1 VSFRFGVLLS
11 AAPDFGKLALGELA
25 RVAPAA
31 ASTLLGPGLWGV
43 GDTSFAELCA
53 VWRKEPP
60 VFVRHIAPIDV
71 SLPLSG
77 EPGDLENLA
86 RGIAEHV
93 AARPGSGTFSVQTR
107 ALERSPAYTPYELTS
122 AIAARIEAQT
132 GLTLDVKAPEQVLS
146 LLLHG
151 DQAYVGWSATRDN
164 LSSWAGG
171 VHRFAREPEQL
182 SRAEFK
188 LLEALQTFELRLP
201 PEGRAL
207 DLGAAPGGWTR
218 ILAARG
224 QRVTAVDPARLHPSL
239 LGVERIQH
247 VRTTAEEFLGS
258 RRGPFDVIL
267 DDIRK
272 DARESALLMQQCASL
287 LAPEGF
293 ALLTLKLRHE
303 RRAEQLAAA
312 LGVLR
317 ASFGLCRARHLF
329 HNRSEVTVYLRRA
342 PVST

>member
-1 VSFRFGVLLS
+1 M
-11 AAPDFGKLALGELA
+11 A
-25 RVAPAA
+25 
-31 ASTLLGPGLWGV
+31 TLLGPGLWGLSEV
-43 GDTSFAELCA
+43 SFAELCA
-53 VWRKEPP
+53 IWRKEPP
-60 VFVRHIAPIDV
+60 VFVRHIAPVDF
-71 SLPLSG
+71 SLPRSG
-77 EPGDLENLA
+77 DASEVESLA
-86 RGIAEHV
+86 RQIAAQVADEV
-93 AARPGSGTFSVQTR
+93 AARPGAGSFSVQLR
-107 ALERSPAYTPYELTS
+107 ALDRSEAYTPYELTS
-122 AIAARIEAQT
+122 AIAARIGEQT
-132 GLTLDVKAPEQVLS
+132 ALTLDVRAPERVVS

-151 DQAYVGWSATRDN
+151 GRAYAGWSETRDN

-188 LLEALQTFELRLP
+188 LLEALQTFDLRLMP
-201 PEGRAL
+201 GGRAL

-224 QRVTAVDPARLHPSL
+224 QQVLAVDPARLHPSL
-239 LGVERIQH
+239 LGAERVQH
-247 VRTTAEEFLGS
+247 VRTTAEEFLGG

-272 DARESALLMQQCASL
+272 DARESALLMQQCAAL
-287 LAPEGF
+287 LAPDGF

-303 RRAEQLAAA
+303 RRTEQLASA

-317 ASFGLCRARHLF
+317 SSFAVCRARHLF

-342 PVST
+342 AVPAGASR